1 MFKLA
6 LRGVSRYRKRTLIT
20 AFAIA
25 IAVVFSI
32 FMKSLLTGVA
42 LDSDKNLIYN
52 DTSSA
57 KIYAQG
63 YFEERNYLP
72 IDFLINQEQATEL
85 ESLLNQNGYNNFTKE
100 FISSADIMFYE
111 NPYPISG
118 SLTVTLKALDSD
130 NLSAYNF
137 NDAKI
142 DGEWIDENKE
152 GVVLGAKL
160 ADDIKAEVGYYIT
173 VQTKGKGGFIQ
184 AFDIPITGIITSG
197 DPIIDSSTMFF
208 DLETID
214 YYLELEGFATSYAV
228 SYSNNVAK
236 IKSIT
241 DEETANLNN
250 VIKTTGLEAHAW
262 NEIAEEIIKLQNSKG
277 GFSNIFL
284 FFTFVIA
291 IVGISN
297 TMLMSI
303 SERKNEIAMLKT
315 LGYENKFI
323 KGLFTLEGT
332 IIGILGIIVG
342 FIIGL
347 LLALYFQEY
356 GIDIT
361 GLMGDADIG
370 YRINGVMHSFVSIGQ
385 ILIILI
391 LSLFVSISTAYFA
404 VRRTGRGEIA
414 EMFRRI

>member
-6 LRGVSRYRKRTLIT
+6 IRGVSRYRKRTIIT

-25 IAVVFSI
+25 VAVVFSI

-57 KIYAQG
+57 KIYAKG

-72 IDFLINQEQATEL
+72 IDFLISQEEGKEI
-85 ESLLNQNGYNNFTKE
+85 ESILTGNGYNNYTKE
-100 FISSADIMFYE
+100 FISSADIMFYKD
-111 NPYPISG
+111 PYPISG
-118 SLTVTLKALDSD
+118 SLSVTLKALDSN
-130 NLSAYNF
+130 NLAAYNF

-142 DGEWIDENKE
+142 KGEWIDKNKE
-152 GVVLGAKL
+152 GVVIGAKL
-160 ADDIKAEVGYYIT
+160 ADDIKAEVGYYLTI
-173 VQTKGKGGFIQ
+173 QTKGKGGFIQ

-197 DPIIDSSTMFF
+197 DPIIDSTTIFF

-214 YYLELEGFATSYAV
+214 YYLELEGYSTSYAV

-241 DEETANLNN
+241 EEETKNLNN
-250 VIKTTGLEAHAW
+250 IIQATGLEAHAW

-297 TMLMSI
+297 TMMMSI

-332 IIGILGIIVG
+332 IIGIIGIIVG
-342 FIIGL
+342 FILGL

-370 YRINGVMHSFVSIGQ
+370 YRINGVMHAFVSIGQ
-385 ILIILI
+385 ILVILI
-391 LSLFVSISTAYFA
+391 LSLIVSILTAYFA